1 MLDPNVNGFL
11 LWTISQYVQDQEAE
25 KGDTRTQ
32 DLNRVAAVGAQTGDF
47 TREDVDLAC
56 TLYPGRECSAQPALR
71 KNAGRFETGLTDLF
85 RPVEEHLPALS
96 APPPAPPTPGP
107 P

>member
-25 KGDTRTQ
+25 KGDTRAQ
-32 DLNRVAAVGAQTGDF
+32 ALDRVTAVGAKTGDF

-56 TLYPGRECSAQPALR
+56 TLYPGREMPDEGIFPIPDDDHRVIQDL
-71 KNAGRFETGLTDLF
+71 GLMLD
-85 RPVEEHLPALS
+85 
-96 APPPAPPTPGP
+96 GG
-107 P
+107 